1 MAVSVTRL
9 VAAPKGLP
17 PGPKGKF
24 LIGSLLD
31 LGSDWFGY
39 LEKCA
44 RDYGDVVFFRFGRAP
59 ICLLTH
65 PDGIE
70 QVLVT
75 DAPNFVKSRGYRAL
89 TRILGNGL
97 LTNEGDA
104 WQRQRKLIQ
113 PAFRHE
119 SLVPYATVMIEAADR
134 VFGSW
139 RDGETRDIH
148 KDMMRA
154 TLEIVART
162 LLGCDAS
169 EKAKTVGAAMEVVAE
184 KFMNQASLAFLVPA
198 GLPLPGTLSL
208 QRAIGVLDGI
218 IYDIIGERRAS
229 GRSDGDLLDTLL
241 RAHDHESGQMSDRQL
256 RDELM
261 TLFLAGHE
269 TTAIAL
275 SWTVYLLAKD
285 PEVAAQLEE
294 QLEAVLASRAPGF
307 EDVSKLRFT
316 EMVIKESMRLYP
328 PVWGFSRRALRPFE
342 VSGYQ
347 LPVGTNVFLMP
358 WVTHRDARFF
368 PEPER
373 FDPLR
378 WREDPIRSGKIPR
391 FAYFPFGGGPRVCV
405 GASFAML
412 EATLLLARLTQRFRF
427 GVPPGQAPEIRPSV
441 TLRTK
446 SGIKVVLH
454 KRKSTVAN

>member
-1 MAVSVTRL
+1 MPIALTNPVTQSR
-9 VAAPKGLP
+9 GLP
-17 PGPKGKF
+17 PGPKGRF
-24 LIGSLLD
+24 LVGSMLD

-44 RDYGDVVFFRFGRAP
+44 RDYGDVVFFRFGPSP

-65 PDGIE
+65 PDGVE

-75 DAPNFVKSRGYRAL
+75 NASNFVKSRGYRAL

-97 LTNEGDA
+97 LTNEGEA
-104 WQRQRKLIQ
+104 WHRQRKLVQ
-113 PAFRHE
+113 PVFRHE
-119 SLVPYATVMIEAADR
+119 CLVPYARVMVAAADR
-134 VFGSW
+134 VFGHW
-139 RDGETRDIH
+139 GDGETRDIH

-154 TLEIVART
+154 TLEIVAST

-169 EKAKTVGAAMEVVAE
+169 EKARSVGAALEVVAE
-184 KFMNQASLAFLVPA
+184 KFMNQASLAFLLPA
-198 GLPLPGTLSL
+198 GMPLPGTIAL
-208 QRAIGVLDGI
+208 QRAIGVLDRI

-229 GRSDGDLLDTLL
+229 GRPGGDLLDTLL
-241 RAHDHESGQMSDRQL
+241 RSHDSEAGQMSDRQL

-275 SWTVYLLAKD
+275 SWTIYLLAQH
-285 PEVAAQLEE
+285 PEIDAALAEELET
-294 QLEAVLASRAPGF
+294 VLGGRAPEF
-307 EDVSKLRFT
+307 EDLTRLRFT

-328 PVWGFSRRALRPFE
+328 PVWGFSRRALGPFE
-342 VSGYQ
+342 IDGYR
-347 LPVGTNVFLMP
+347 LPAGTNTFLMQ

-368 PEPER
+368 ADPLR
-373 FDPLR
+373 FDPSR

-412 EATLLLARLTQRFRF
+412 EATLLLARFAQRFRF
-427 GVPPGQAPEIRPSV
+427 SVPPGKTSEIQPTV
-441 TLRTK
+441 TLRPR
-446 SGIKVVLH
+446 SGVKVMLH
-454 KRKSTVAN
+454 RRLRQMAN